1 MQILM
6 PQIRVRKPFAAA
18 FVALCLI
25 AAYLGLTPNQIPQY
39 GQSDKGLHFV
49 TFFLLTLTFYW
60 ILETS
65 RRRLIHLTLLLITGL
80 LAISS
85 EILQALLPND
95 RDFDPFD
102 ILANVLGSGL
112 ALAAC
117 SWYHRRMLERRRRN
131 KHYNAVPGEDEEGL
145 GGEGVDGERD
155 LELGDVGEQETGR
168 IGAEEQQG
176 QGQGQGQGQA
186 GEGAKRTVT
195 EELDHW
201 DENAEDE
208 WEETDADASA
218 AAGKGG
224 K

>member
-1 MQILM
+1 MKIIFTCNNTSAMRYALHAITLQSNQYHVLTKLHTNTPL
-6 PQIRVRKPFAAA
+6 PQ
-18 FVALCLI
+18 
-25 AAYLGLTPNQIPQY
+25 
-39 GQSDKGLHFV
+39 
-49 TFFLLTLTFYW
+49 LTFYW

-85 EILQALLPND
+85 EVLQALLPND

-131 KHYNAVPGEDEEGL
+131 KHYNAVPGDEEGL
-145 GGEGVDGERD
+145 GGEEDGERD
-155 LELGDVGEQETGR
+155 LELGEGVGVGQQETGR
-168 IGAEEQQG
+168 IDG
-176 QGQGQGQGQA
+176 QDVQA

-195 EELDHW
+195 EELDNW

-208 WEETDADASA
+208 WEEADADASA
-218 AAGKGG
+218 GKGG

>member
-1 MQILM
+1 MQPRLSNA
-6 PQIRVRKPFAAA
+6 IRFIHFQSPTSRFNRITNPPS
-18 FVALCLI
+18 LPNPT
-25 AAYLGLTPNQIPQY
+25 LTHPSQ
-39 GQSDKGLHFV
+39 
-49 TFFLLTLTFYW
+49 LTFYW

-65 RRRLIHLTLLLITGL
+65 RRRLIHLTLILITGL
-80 LAISS
+80 LAIFS
-85 EILQALLPND
+85 EILQAFLPND

-131 KHYNAVPGEDEEGL
+131 KHYNAVPGDDEEGL
-145 GGEGVDGERD
+145 GGEAGDGERD
-155 LELGDVGEQETGR
+155 LELGEGVGVGQQETGR
-168 IGAEEQQG
+168 IEGG
-176 QGQGQGQGQA
+176 DVQA

-195 EELDHW
+195 EELDNW

-208 WEETDADASA
+208 WEEADADASA
-218 AAGKGG
+218 GKGG

>member
-1 MQILM
+1 MRLDDPFHWDRASVAVFTCNHDSTMRYASFTSNHPLLNSIKSSTILTS
-6 PQIRVRKPFAAA
+6 KPT
-18 FVALCLI
+18 
-25 AAYLGLTPNQIPQY
+25 LTHPSQ
-39 GQSDKGLHFV
+39 
-49 TFFLLTLTFYW
+49 LTFYW

-65 RRRLIHLTLLLITGL
+65 RRRLIHLTLILITGL
-80 LAISS
+80 LAIFS
-85 EILQALLPND
+85 EILQAFLPND

-131 KHYNAVPGEDEEGL
+131 KHYNAVPGDDEEGL
-145 GGEGVDGERD
+145 GGEAGDGERD
-155 LELGDVGEQETGR
+155 LELGEGVGVGQQETGR
-168 IGAEEQQG
+168 IEGG
-176 QGQGQGQGQA
+176 DVQA

-195 EELDHW
+195 EELDNW

-208 WEETDADASA
+208 WEEADADASA
-218 AAGKGG
+218 GKGG

>member
-1 MQILM
+1 MQSITL
-6 PQIRVRKPFAAA
+6 Q
-18 FVALCLI
+18 
-25 AAYLGLTPNQIPQY
+25 T
-39 GQSDKGLHFV
+39 QSNHPHFQ
-49 TFFLLTLTFYW
+49 TNTLLSQLTFYW

-65 RRRLIHLTLLLITGL
+65 RRRLIHLTLILITGL
-80 LAISS
+80 LAIFS

-131 KHYNAVPGEDEEGL
+131 KHYNAVPGDDEEGL
-145 GGEGVDGERD
+145 GGGEDGERD
-155 LELGDVGEQETGR
+155 LELGEGVGVGQQETGR
-168 IGAEEQQG
+168 IDGEDV
-176 QGQGQGQGQA
+176 QA

-195 EELDHW
+195 EELDNW

-208 WEETDADASA
+208 WEEADADASA
-218 AAGKGG
+218 GKGG